1 MHVKSKSTAVQGWEV
16 SFKSFWGKQNEKKR
30 DGEVKRERETEREIY
45 VGRKITFVAQKD
57 SGKWCV
63 IRQ

>member
-1 MHVKSKSTAVQGWEV
+1 MERLK
-16 SFKSFWGKQNEKKR
+16 
-30 DGEVKRERETEREIY
+30 EREGRREREIY

-63 IRQ
+63 ILQ